1 MEYITFTVYLLHVAV
16 NVIFIMII
24 TKTPQSGLKDQI
36 SEKLWSKL
44 PEGQQQLLLANEEK
58 KRCSVMANSLAT
70 PIVKDITKMQLPQ
83 TNSVG
88 QFLLLSL

>member
-44 PEGQQQLLLANEEK
+44 PEGQQQLLLANEK

-70 PIVKDITKMQLPQ
+70 LIVKDITKMQLPQ